1 MASKLKT
8 AKEGVKAGK
17 DVLERTLRRLG
28 KKKVEKMDKEATSSM
43 YDDVSELTAAEKREL
58 QKALD
63 ASKKGK
69 TDLEKVEKKY
79 TPAQRKKMEEELDRI
94 SRSALGMSKGGK
106 VPAKKM
112 MAGGMTKKYNKGG
125 MGTKMANCGASVKA
139 SGGSRSK

>member
-8 AKEGVKAGK
+8 AKETVKAGK

-43 YDDVSELTAAEKREL
+43 YDDVSELSAAEKRAL

-63 ASKKGK
+63 AEKKGG

-79 TPAQRKKMEEELDRI
+79 TPAQRKKLEDEMDRI
-94 SRSALGMSKGGK
+94 SRSALGMAKGGK

-112 MAGGMTKKYNKGG
+112 MAGGMTKKYAVGG
-125 MGTKMANCGASVKA
+125 MANCGASVKA
-139 SGGSRSK
+139 SGGSRNK

>member
-8 AKEGVKAGK
+8 AKETVKAGK

-28 KKKVEKMDKEATSSM
+28 KKKVKKMDKEATSSM
-43 YDDVSELTAAEKREL
+43 YDDVSELSAAEKRAL

-63 ASKKGK
+63 TEKKGG

-79 TPAQRKKMEEELDRI
+79 TPAQRKKLEDEMDRI
-94 SRSALGMSKGGK
+94 SRSALGMAKGGR

-112 MAGGMTKKYNKGG
+112 MAGGMTKKYAVGG
-125 MGTKMANCGASVKA
+125 MANCGASVKA
-139 SGGSRSK
+139 AGGSKNK

>member
-17 DVLERTLRRLG
+17 EAFDRTWRRMT
-28 KKKVEKMDKEATSSM
+28 KKQIEKMDKEATSSM
-43 YDDVSELTAAEKREL
+43 YDDVSELSAAEKRAL

-63 ASKKGK
+63 ADKKGK

-79 TPAQRKKMEEELDRI
+79 TPAQRKKLEEEMDRI
-94 SRSALGMSKGGK
+94 SRSALGMAKGGK

-125 MGTKMANCGASVKA
+125 MGTKANCGASVKA
-139 SGGSRSK
+139 SGGSRNK

>member
-8 AKEGVKAGK
+8 AKETVKAGK

-43 YDDVSELTAAEKREL
+43 YDDVSELSAAEKRAL

-63 ASKKGK
+63 AEKKGG

-79 TPAQRKKMEEELDRI
+79 TPAQRKKLEDEMDRI
-94 SRSALGMSKGGK
+94 SRSALGMAKGGR

-112 MAGGMTKKYNKGG
+112 MAGGMTKKYAVGG
-125 MGTKMANCGASVKA
+125 MANCGASVKA
-139 SGGSRSK
+139 AGGSKNK